1 MQGDLFSRPTPSNK
15 MTLDQARQEHKKLAA
30 QIQHHNY
37 LYHTKDKP
45 EISDA
50 AYDALVRRLKDIEAR
65 FPELATSESPSTQ
78 VGGKIAEGFKKV
90 THLFPML
97 SLDNAFG
104 EEDVDQFIT
113 RVRKLLSL
121 SLDQPLTF
129 VIEPKIDGVSASL
142 RYEHGRLVLASTRGD
157 GKEGEDITANVGTVK
172 EIPQQLRAY
181 KPEIHPN
188 LMEIRGEIYLSKQDF
203 LTMNTTRQTEGEE
216 PFANPR
222 NAAAGS
228 LRQLDSS
235 ITAKRPL
242 RFFAY
247 SILSSTPFLKS
258 QSEILAQLQTWGF
271 IISDLHKVVHDPA
284 AILQTHHDI
293 AEQRSSLPY
302 DIDGLVYKVDRLD
315 YQEQLGFVARA
326 PRWAL
331 AHKFPAEQAI
341 SRIQSITIQVG
352 RTGVLTPV
360 AELEPVNVGGVIVS
374 RATLHNADEIQR
386 KDIREGDQVIVQRAG
401 DVIPQVVAVLH
412 PNAPDRHA
420 AYNFP
425 THCPVCGSMAVR
437 EEGEAATRCMGGFN
451 CSAQVLEK
459 LRHFTSKS
467 AFDIEGL
474 GEQTIKFLWD
484 QGHLKTPADIFHL
497 SEKIA
502 HILPTQ
508 PGWGEKSAQ
517 NLFQAIEDRR
527 HIGFDRFLHAI
538 GIPHVGEVT
547 ARLLAQTYGDPQ
559 TWLAAMQAAAEFSES
574 KAYLQLISI
583 PGIGS
588 VVSGEILDF
597 LQEPRNVVVLHDLL
611 KELTLKPV
619 AAPKRIE
626 SAISG
631 KTIVFTGTME
641 TMSRDEAK
649 CKALELGAKVVNT
662 ISSNVAFVVA
672 GTEAGSKLDKA
683 LKKGIKVIGEQEWR
697 KLLRG

>member
-1 MQGDLFSRPTPSNK
+1 MQGDLFAQPAPAQK
-15 MTLDQARQEHKKLAA
+15 LTLDQARQEHENLAGE
-30 QIQHHNY
+30 IRRHNY
-37 LYHTKDKP
+37 LYHTKDNP
-45 EISDA
+45 EITDA
-50 AYDALVRRLKDIEAR
+50 AYDGLVQGLKALEVQ
-65 FPELATSESPSTQ
+65 FPALAQNSPLSQ
-78 VGGKIAEGFKKV
+78 VGSKVAEGFKKI

-97 SLDNAFG
+97 SLDNAFSP
-104 EEDVDQFIT
+104 EDVDQFIA
-113 RVRKLLSL
+113 RVRKLLVL
-121 SLDQPLTF
+121 APDQPLTF
-129 VIEPKIDGVSASL
+129 VVEPKIDGVSASL
-142 RYEHGRLVLASTRGD
+142 RYEHGNLVLASTRGD
-157 GKEGEDITANVGTVK
+157 GKEGEDITENIRTVQ
-172 EIPQQLRAY
+172 EIPQQLY
-181 KPEIHPN
+181 GYNPSTQPP

-203 LTMNTTRQTEGEE
+203 LAMNITRQVEGEE
-216 PFANPR
+216 PFSNPR

-247 SILSSTPFLKS
+247 SMLCGKPFLQS
-258 QSEILAQLQTWGF
+258 QSAILAQLQTWGF
-271 IISDLHKVVHDPA
+271 SISDLHKVVNDPIT
-284 AILQTHHDI
+284 ILETHHAI

-315 YQEQLGFVARA
+315 YQERLGFIARA
-326 PRWAL
+326 PRWAV

-360 AELEPVNVGGVIVS
+360 AELEPVNVGGVIVA

-401 DVIPQVVAVLH
+401 DVIPQVVCVLH
-412 PNAPDRHA
+412 PEATDRHPT
-420 AYNFP
+420 YVFP

-437 EEGEAATRCMGGFN
+437 EEGEAATRCMGEFN
-451 CSAQVLEK
+451 CAAQVLEK
-459 LRHFTSKS
+459 LRHFTSKV

-497 SEKIA
+497 SQKIA

-538 GIPHVGEVT
+538 GIPHVGEAT
-547 ARLLAQTYGDPQ
+547 ARLLAQTYGNPQ
-559 TWLAAMQAAAEFSES
+559 TWLEAMHAASQSTASE
-574 KAYLQLISI
+574 AYLQLISI
-583 PGIGS
+583 PGVGS
-588 VVSGEILDF
+588 VVSQEIVGF
-597 LQEPRNVVVLHDLL
+597 LQNPRNLEVIQTLL
-611 KELTLKPV
+611 RELTIKPV
-619 AAPKRIE
+619 AAPQKID

-631 KTIVFTGTME
+631 KTIVFTGTMQS
-641 TMSRDEAK
+641 MGRDEAK
-649 CKALELGAKVVNT
+649 RKALELGAKVVNT
-662 ISSNVAFVVA
+662 ISSNVDFVVA
-672 GTEAGSKLDKA
+672 GTDAGSKLAKA
-683 LKKGIKVIGEQEWR
+683 RDNGIHVIVEGEWLEMIA
-697 KLLRG
+697 

>member
-1 MQGDLFSRPTPSNK
+1 MQGDLFSGPKSVDK
-15 MTLDQARQEHKKLAA
+15 LILSQARQEHAKLAA
-30 QIQHHNY
+30 EIQHHNY
-37 LYHTKDKP
+37 LYHTKDQP

-50 AYDALVRRLKDIEAR
+50 AYDALVRRLRDMEAQ
-65 FPELATSESPSTQ
+65 FPELVTAESPTTQ

-104 EEDVDQFIT
+104 PEDVDQFIA
-113 RVRKLLSL
+113 RVRKLLLL
-121 SLDQPLTF
+121 SPEQPLAF

-142 RYEHGRLVLASTRGD
+142 RYEHGKLVLASTRGD
-157 GKEGEDITANVGTVK
+157 GREGEDITANVQTVK
-172 EIPQQLRAY
+172 EIPHQLCGYDSANHA
-181 KPEIHPN
+181 E

-203 LTMNTTRQTEGEE
+203 LAMNAARQAEGED

-235 ITAKRPL
+235 VTAKRPL

-247 SILSSTPFLKS
+247 SILSHTPFLKS

-271 IISDLHKVVHDPA
+271 TISDLHKAVTDPSA
-284 AILQTHHDI
+284 LLETHQDI
-293 AEQRSSLPY
+293 AEKRSGLAY
-302 DIDGLVYKVDRLD
+302 DIDGLVYKVDRCD
-315 YQEQLGFVARA
+315 YQERLGFVARA

-360 AELEPVNVGGVIVS
+360 AELEPVNVGGVIVA

-401 DVIPQVVAVLH
+401 DVIPQVVSVLH
-412 PNAPDRHA
+412 ADASDRHA
-420 AYNFP
+420 PYVFP
-425 THCPVCGSMAVR
+425 DHCPVCGSQAVR
-437 EEGEAATRCMGGFN
+437 EAGEAATRCMGGFS

-474 GEQTIKFLWD
+474 GDQTIKFLWD

-497 SEKIA
+497 REKIA

-517 NLFQAIEDRR
+517 NLFQAIEDKR

-559 TWLAAMQAAAEFSES
+559 AWLEAMQAAAVSLES
-574 KAYLQLISI
+574 PAYQQLISI

-588 VVSGEILDF
+588 VVSEEIVDF
-597 LQEPRNVVVLHDLL
+597 LQEPNNLEMIQALL
-611 KELTLKPV
+611 KELNVKPV
-619 AAPKRIE
+619 AMPKKVE

-641 TMSRDEAK
+641 TMGRDEAK
-649 CKALELGAKVVNT
+649 RKAMALGAKVTNT
-662 ISSNVAFVVA
+662 ITGNVDILVA
-672 GTEAGSKLDKA
+672 GSDVGSKLDKA
-683 LKKGIKVIGEQEWR
+683 REKGIKVIGEQEW
-697 KLLRG
+697 LGMIG

>member
-1 MQGDLFSRPTPSNK
+1 MQGDLFAQPAPAEK
-15 MTLDQARQEHKKLAA
+15 LTLDQARQEHAKLAA
-30 QIQHHNY
+30 EIQQHNY

-50 AYDALVRRLKDIEAR
+50 AYDGLVQRLKTLETQ
-65 FPELATSESPSTQ
+65 FPELAQDSPSSQ
-78 VGGKIAEGFKKV
+78 VGSKIAEGFKKV

-97 SLDNAFG
+97 SLDNAFD
-104 EEDVDQFIT
+104 EEDVNQFIA
-113 RVRKLLSL
+113 RVRKLLVLPPEQS
-121 SLDQPLTF
+121 LTF
-129 VIEPKIDGVSASL
+129 VVEPKIDGVSASL
-142 RYEHGRLVLASTRGD
+142 RYEHGKLVLASTRGD
-157 GKEGEDITANVGTVK
+157 GKEGEDITENIRTVH
-172 EIPQQLRAY
+172 EIPSHLHGYDPAAQPA
-181 KPEIHPN
+181 

-203 LTMNTTRQTEGEE
+203 LAMNTTRQSEGEE

-228 LRQLDSS
+228 LRQLNSS

-247 SILSSTPFLKS
+247 SILCDKPFLQS
-258 QSEILAQLQTWGF
+258 QSTILAQLQAWGF
-271 IISDLHKVVHDPA
+271 TISDLHKVVHNPA
-284 AILQTHHDI
+284 AILETHHAI

-315 YQEQLGFVARA
+315 YQERLGFIARA
-326 PRWAL
+326 PRWAV

-360 AELEPVNVGGVIVS
+360 AELEPVNVGGVIVA

-401 DVIPQVVAVLH
+401 DVIPQVVSVLH
-412 PNAPDRHA
+412 PDAAGRHP
-420 AYNFP
+420 AYAFP
-425 THCPVCGSMAVR
+425 NHCPVCGSVAVR

-451 CSAQVLEK
+451 CAAQVLEK
-459 LRHFTSKS
+459 LRHFTSKN

-497 SEKIA
+497 SQKIA

-527 HIGFDRFLHAI
+527 YITFDRFLHAI

-559 TWLAAMQAAAEFSES
+559 TWLSAMQAAAQSPES
-574 KAYLQLISI
+574 DAYLQLISI
-583 PGIGS
+583 PGVGP
-588 VVSGEILDF
+588 VVSQEIVDF
-597 LQEPRNVVVLHDLL
+597 LQDPRNLAVIQALL
-611 KELTLKPV
+611 QELTIKPV
-619 AAPKRIE
+619 AAPQKIE

-631 KTIVFTGTME
+631 KTIVFTGTMQS
-641 TMSRDEAK
+641 MGRDEAK
-649 CKALELGAKVVNT
+649 RKALALGAKVVNT
-662 ISSNVAFVVA
+662 ISRNVDFVVA
-672 GTEAGSKLDKA
+672 GAEAGSKLDKA
-683 LKKGIKVIGEQEWR
+683 RANGINVIGEDEWIEII
-697 KLLRG
+697 G